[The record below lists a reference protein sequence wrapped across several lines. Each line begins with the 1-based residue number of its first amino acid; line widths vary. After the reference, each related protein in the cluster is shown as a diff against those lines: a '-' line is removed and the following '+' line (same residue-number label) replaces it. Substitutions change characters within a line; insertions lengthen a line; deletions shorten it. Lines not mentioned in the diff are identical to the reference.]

1 MTEQRDTSLEC
12 IIYALEDKPTYR
24 QIQILFLLW
33 IMVMSQTLRRAW
45 TVAGV
50 VITALVITAAL
61 INVTEISLILGVSA
75 GIIFGG
81 LLVITILSDTLK

>member
-1 MTEQRDTSLEC
+1 MQRDISIEC
-12 IIYALEDKPTYR
+12 IIYALENKPAYR
-24 QIQILFLLW
+24 QVQLLFILW
-33 IMVMSQTLRRAW
+33 MIAMTRTLRRAW
-45 TVAGV
+45 AVAGI
-50 VITALVITAAL
+50 VIAALVITAAL

>member
-1 MTEQRDTSLEC
+1 
-12 IIYALEDKPTYR
+12 
-24 QIQILFLLW
+24 
-33 IMVMSQTLRRAW
+33 MVMSQTLRRAW
-45 TVAGV
+45 TVAGI